1 MGDKNKSDSLES
13 NLKTISSTITQPAS
27 KVAGTIGK
35 YLDVINPLT
44 KSEKPKEEKEE
55 KNVIRSQKHNNITWT
70 DVENPTRREM
80 TELGDEHSFNP
91 FHIKACLTRGQV
103 SRIEFEE
110 KYVFILLNIPRSVST
125 ENSITTSQVCIF
137 LGKDFVI
144 TVHFGKPESLR
155 SLFSLCMESK
165 EEKEALFKKSSGFLL
180 HGILEVFVK
189 EINGILQSTNQE
201 LDQIE
206 DIVFDV
212 KKSATYRIS
221 ALRQKIIR
229 LRRIIGPM
237 RTITQDLSTA
247 KPSAIGEGMGR
258 YYKNLSNTLNKL
270 WDTLEEVRETAEIYK
285 DTDFTVSSE
294 RTNKILAVLTVI
306 FTLTIPLTIIGTF
319 YGMNIFLPGG
329 IEAGAWSFWGE
340 FTTFI
345 VILGVSVLSV
355 LGMLWFFK
363 YKDWF

>member
-1 MGDKNKSDSLES
+1 MDKKDNDSLES
-13 NLKTISSTITQPAS
+13 SFKSIHTAISKPSRKI
-27 KVAGTIGK
+27 AGAIGK
-35 YLDVINPLT
+35 YLDALNPLT
-44 KSEKPKEEKEE
+44 KSEKPKEEKEI
-55 KNVIRSQKHNNITWT
+55 KDIVRTQKHNNITWT
-70 DVENPTRREM
+70 DIENPTRKTL
-80 TELGDEHSFNP
+80 TEIGEKYSFNT
-91 FHIKACLTRGQV
+91 FHLRGSLNRGQV
-103 SRIEFEE
+103 SRIDFEE
-110 KYVFILLNIPRSVST
+110 KYVFIVLNIPRLVSHDSAVT
-125 ENSITTSQVCIF
+125 SSQVCVF
-137 LGKDFVI
+137 LGKDYLI
-144 TVHFGKPESLR
+144 TIHSGKPESLR
-155 SLFSLCMESK
+155 SIFSTCMESK
-165 EEKEALFKKSSGFLL
+165 EDRETLFKRSPGYLL

-189 EINGILQSTNQE
+189 EIGGILQSTSQE

-237 RTITQDLSTA
+237 RVISQDLYEA
-247 KPSAIGEGMGR
+247 KPHSIGEGMGR
-258 YYKNLSNTLNKL
+258 YYKNLYNVLSKL

-319 YGMNIFLPGG
+319 YGMNVLLPGG
-329 IEAGAWSFWGE
+329 IETGPWVFLGE
-340 FTTFI
+340 YTTFFI
-345 VILGVSVLSV
+345 IISVSALSV
-355 LGMLWFFK
+355 LAMLWYFK